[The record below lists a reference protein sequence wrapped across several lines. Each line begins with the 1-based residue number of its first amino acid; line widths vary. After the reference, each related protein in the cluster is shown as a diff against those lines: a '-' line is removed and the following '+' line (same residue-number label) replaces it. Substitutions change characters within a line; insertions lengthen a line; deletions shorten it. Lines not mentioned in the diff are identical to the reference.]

1 MIMDHC
7 VAWAR
12 QLAICACVLS
22 LSCACSAEPPQPPNR
37 PTTIALWPK
46 DLAIARPEVTG
57 PETVTVGTGAGIA
70 GRPVTAISNVTRPTM
85 AVYRANGRNT
95 GAALLVFPGGGYQIL
110 AIDLEGTEVCDWA
123 TARGITCA
131 VLKYRVPWT
140 GPHWDETC
148 KCQKAPAVPMA
159 LQDAQR
165 AMAILRSRGHEFGID
180 PHKIGVVGFSAG
192 GHLVE
197 AVTNADELS
206 YRPVDALDR
215 QDTRPDFGVAL
226 YPGHIW
232 AGEGFQ
238 PEPFDHFSSKAPPTM
253 IVAAEDDPVDDVRN
267 SITYFLALR
276 EAKVPAEMH
285 LYAHGGHAFGLRP
298 TEQPITHWPDLMWNW
313 LHRIGI
319 LEDWRSRVARMPGGS

>member
-1 MIMDHC
+1 MGSQNLIAC
-7 VAWAR
+7 AR
-12 QLAICACVLS
+12 WLAMCACIICLS
-22 LSCACSAEPPQPPNR
+22 SAGSAEPR
-37 PTTIALWPK
+37 DATKGAPTIELWPK
-46 DLAIARPEVTG
+46 DLAIDRPEVTG
-57 PETVTVGTGAGIA
+57 PETVTVGKGPGIA

-85 AVYRANGRNT
+85 TIYRATGRNT

-123 TARGITCA
+123 LAKGIACA

-140 GPHWDETC
+140 GPHWDDAC

-165 AMAILRSRGHEFGID
+165 AMAILRSRAHEFGID
-180 PHKIGVVGFSAG
+180 PHRIGVVGFSAG

-197 AVTNADELS
+197 AVTNADALS
-206 YRPVDALDR
+206 YRPVDPLDR

-285 LYAHGGHAFGLRP
+285 LYAHGGHAFGLRR
-298 TEQPITHWPDLMWNW
+298 TEQPITHWPDLMLKW
-313 LHRIGI
+313 LHTIGI
-319 LEDWRSRVARMPGGS
+319 LKD